1 VDEAITNSVPK
12 KALDINH
19 KAFLA
24 GKAQKI

>member
-12 KALDINH
+12 KLLDINR
-19 KAFLA
+19 KAYLA